1 MYIRNMKKLSILF
14 FSLVAFALF
23 MQSCDDYKSYA
34 EQLKEERNLIK
45 RFISQHE
52 IETISL
58 DQFEAQ
64 DSLTIGNQYVEF
76 NNDGVYL
83 QVVHEAE
90 GPDARFA
97 ETNDVILVRCLEV
110 YLATNDTVVNSL
122 NVSSAMDE
130 FRYTKS
136 STQILGQFIGGG
148 MMQYAYGTSVPAG
161 WLIPLNYIKLST
173 TNGADRTKVK
183 LIVSAKSGQAD
194 AIQNIYP
201 CYYELTYQLY

>member
-1 MYIRNMKKLSILF
+1 MKKLSILF

-90 GPDARFA
+90 GPDARVA
-97 ETNDVILVRCLEV
+97 ETTDVILVRCLEV

-122 NVSSAMDE
+122 NVSSAMEE

>member
-1 MYIRNMKKLSILF
+1 MKKLSILF

-136 STQILGQFIGGG
+136 STQVLGQFIKEKNPG
-148 MMQYAYGTSVPAG
+148 MMQYAYGSAVPAG
-161 WLIPLNYIKLST
+161 WLIPLSYLKLST
-173 TNGADRTKVK
+173 SNGADRTKVK

>member
-1 MYIRNMKKLSILF
+1 MKKLSILF
-14 FSLVAFALF
+14 FSLVAFALL

-45 RFISQHE
+45 RFISQND
-52 IETISL
+52 IETIPL

-173 TNGADRTKVK
+173 SNGVDRTKVK

>member
-1 MYIRNMKKLSILF
+1 MKKLSILF

-110 YLATNDTVVNSL
+110 YLASNDTMANTM
-122 NVSSAMDE
+122 NRPNEIDE
-130 FRYTKS
+130 FRYTKTS
-136 STQILGQFIGGG
+136 SQILGQFVEEKGL
-148 MMQYAYGTSVPAG
+148 MLRAYGTSVPAG

-173 TNGADRTKVK
+173 SNGADRTKVK
-183 LIVSAKSGQAD
+183 LIVSAKSGQAE

-201 CYYELTYQLY
+201 CYYELTYQLSR

>member
-1 MYIRNMKKLSILF
+1 MKKLSILF

-148 MMQYAYGTSVPAG
+148 MMQYAYGTSVPVG

>member
-1 MYIRNMKKLSILF
+1 MKKLSILF